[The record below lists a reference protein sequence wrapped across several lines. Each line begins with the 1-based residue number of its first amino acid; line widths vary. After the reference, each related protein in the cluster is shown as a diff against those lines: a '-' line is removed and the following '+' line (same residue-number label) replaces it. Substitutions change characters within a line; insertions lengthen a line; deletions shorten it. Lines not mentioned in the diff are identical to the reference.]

1 MSSTLQEYLQLSTR
15 RWGVKIMKMRLSG
28 LLPLLR
34 DVSAYKALLRRGG
47 KGRVAVLE
55 AAKPCFLASLSEDL
69 RRPILVITARL
80 EVAKQLFEELKGY
93 LPDKSRLRLLP
104 EPEVLPYERLSPDPI
119 TLHQRLQVL
128 SDLSYSVEGDSP
140 LIVASLGAIVQ
151 KTLRTRDFQKAMK
164 WVQRGTGADLKELL
178 SYLHS
183 LGYLRK
189 ELVEAP
195 GTMAFRGGIL
205 DFYSPSSE
213 FPVRL
218 EFYGQQIETLR
229 YFDPATQRSIEFAE
243 SALIVPAQ
251 EMLPSRPVAE
261 KALKLLDFSNCSPDL
276 KARFEE
282 ELELV
287 TQGNWFEGMEFYA
300 PLFNKGSLFDFLPPG
315 SLIVLDSPELIKR
328 EFSELEARSESIRK
342 DRIKRGELPQNFP
355 RPHLSESEFWAKL
368 ESRPKLLLDEWGEQ
382 LPLKP
387 APVYSGRLSTFLMEV
402 KRRLEEKQRLVII
415 SQRAERLA
423 ELLQEQD
430 ILAVPREE
438 LEQPP
443 SPGQLSLIKGEVGG
457 GWEMAKTLVFSDAE
471 LFGSSRP
478 PPRRLG
484 RKIGE
489 GLLLSELSPGDLV
502 VHVDHGI
509 ARFGGLARLAIDG
522 VEREYL
528 LLEYAEGD
536 RLYVPSDQLDR
547 MSRYI
552 GPGGHLPALTRLKTR
567 DWARTKQR
575 VRKATEELAR
585 ELLELYAAREVSPG
599 FAFSPDIL
607 WQRELEASFPYPET
621 PDQLETLR
629 EVKKD
634 MENPRPMDRLI
645 LGDVGYGK
653 TEIALRAAFKAVMDG
668 RQVALLVPT
677 TVLAQ
682 QHFNTFR
689 ERLQPFPVRVEL
701 LSRFRSRRE
710 QRELVEGLKTGAVDI
725 CIGTHRLLQK
735 DVSFKNL
742 GLVIIDEEQRFGV
755 VHKEKLKKLRCEV
768 DVLTLSATPIP
779 RTLHMALVGI
789 RDLSKIETPPEG
801 RLPVETYVGEKSQEL
816 IREAILRELRRG
828 GQVFF
833 VHNRVRSIGKVAEEL
848 RRLVP
853 EARVGIAHGQL
864 REEELE
870 RVMLNFLERRIDVLV
885 CTTIVES
892 GLDLP
897 NVNTLIVDQADRLG
911 LTQLYHLR
919 GRVGRGMVRA
929 YAYFLYERGE
939 RLTELARKRLRTI
952 REASSL
958 GSGFRIA
965 LKDLEIR
972 GAGNLLGQEQ
982 SGHIGAVG
990 FELYSRLL
998 AEAVEKL
1005 KAEREGRKPAPRP
1018 AFPSVD
1024 LPLPAYLPEEY
1035 VPGTSLRLAL
1045 YQRLADARS
1054 LQALGELEQE
1064 LVDRF
1069 GRLPPPAKN
1078 LLYLGRLRVLGA
1090 QAGVTAISCLG
1101 RQVVIRMAR
1110 GIKPKVREKL
1120 APPVR
1125 AGANQIRFSLREA
1138 KDDWLHLLEK
1148 VVRGLAVG

>member
-1 MSSTLQEYLQLSTR
+1 M
-15 RWGVKIMKMRLSG
+15 
-28 LLPLLR
+28 P
-34 DVSAYKALLRRGG
+34 
-47 KGRVAVLE
+47 
-55 AAKPCFLASLSEDL
+55 
-69 RRPILVITARL
+69 
-80 EVAKQLFEELKGY
+80 EL
-93 LPDKSRLRLLP
+93 
-104 EPEVLPYERLSPDPI
+104 EVLPYERLSPDPT
-119 TLHQRLQVL
+119 TLHQRLRVL
-128 SDLSYSVEGDSP
+128 SALSCSVEESSS
-140 LIVASLGAIVQ
+140 LIVASLGAVVQ
-151 KTLRTRDFQKAMK
+151 KTLRVRDFQKAIK
-164 WVQRGTGADLKELL
+164 WVQRGMGADLKELV

-183 LGYLRK
+183 LGYRL
-189 ELVEAP
+189 EEVVESP

-205 DFYSPSSE
+205 DFYSPSSD

-218 EFYGQQIETLR
+218 EFFGQQIETLR
-229 YFDPATQRSIEFAE
+229 YFDPATQRSIRFTE

-251 EMLPSRPVAE
+251 EMLPSRPEAE
-261 KALKLLDFSNCSPDL
+261 QAIKLLDFSNCSPGL

-282 ELELV
+282 ELESLV
-287 TQGNWFEGMEFYA
+287 EGNWFEGMEFYA
-300 PLFNKGSLFDFLPPG
+300 PLFNKGVLTDFLPPG
-315 SLIVLDSPELIKR
+315 SLIVLDSPELIKK
-328 EFSELEARSESIRK
+328 EFSELEAQEENMRK
-342 DRIKRGELPQNFP
+342 DRVSRGELPQNFP
-355 RPHLSESEFWAKL
+355 RPHLSESEFWVGLGA
-368 ESRPKLLLDEWGEQ
+368 RPKLLLDEWGEQ

-387 APVYSGRLSTFLMEV
+387 APVYSGRLSTFLTEIR
-402 KRRLEEKQRLVII
+402 KRLEENQRVVII
-415 SQRAERLA
+415 SQQAERLA

-430 ILAVPREE
+430 ILVASQAEM
-438 LEQPP
+438 EQPP
-443 SPGQLSLIKGEVGG
+443 SPGQLSLVQGAVSG
-457 GWEMAKTLVFSDAE
+457 GWEMDRTLVFSDAE
-471 LFGSSRP
+471 LFGLAKP

-484 RKIGE
+484 RRKVGE

-509 ARFGGLARLAIDG
+509 AKFSGLTRLTIDG

-536 RLYVPSDQLDR
+536 RLYVPSDQVDR
-547 MSRYI
+547 LSRYI
-552 GPGGHLPALTRLKTR
+552 GPGGQLPALTRLKTR

-575 VRKATEELAR
+575 VRRATEELAK

-599 FAFSPDIL
+599 FAFSPDTL

-621 PDQLETLR
+621 PDQMETIR

-689 ERLQPFPVRVEL
+689 ERLQPFPVRVEV

-710 QRELVEGLKTGAVDI
+710 QREVVEGLKTGAVDI

-742 GLVIIDEEQRFGV
+742 GLVIVDEEQKFGV

-779 RTLHMALVGI
+779 RTLHMALVGL
-789 RDLSKIETPPEG
+789 RDLSTMETPPEG
-801 RLPVETYVGEKSQEL
+801 RLPVETYVGEKSWEL

-833 VHNRVRSIGKVAEEL
+833 VHNRVRNIGRVAEEL

-864 REEELE
+864 REDELE
-870 RVMLNFLERRIDVLV
+870 RVMLDFLERRIDVLV

-929 YAYFLYERGE
+929 YAYFLYERGK
-939 RLTELARKRLRTI
+939 RLTEPARKRLRTI

-972 GAGNLLGQEQ
+972 GAGNLLGREQ

-998 AEAVEKL
+998 AEVVERL
-1005 KAEREGRKPAPRP
+1005 KAEREGRKPTPRP
-1018 AFPSVD
+1018 TFPTVD

-1035 VPGTSLRLAL
+1035 VPGMSLRLAL
-1045 YQRLADARS
+1045 YQRLADAQC
-1054 LQALGELEQE
+1054 LQVLDELEQE

-1069 GRLPPPAKN
+1069 GPLPPPARN
-1078 LLYLGRLRVLGA
+1078 LLYLVRLRVLGA
-1090 QAGVTAISCLG
+1090 QAGITAISCLG
-1101 RQVVIRMAR
+1101 RQVVIRMAQ
-1110 GIKPKVREKL
+1110 GIKPEVREKL

-1125 AGANQIRFSLREA
+1125 AGTNQIKLSLREA
-1138 KDDWLHLLEK
+1138 KDDWPHLLE
-1148 VVRGLAVG
+1148 RLLSQLC

>member
-1 MSSTLQEYLQLSTR
+1 M
-15 RWGVKIMKMRLSG
+15 
-28 LLPLLR
+28 PLLR
-34 DVSAYKALLRRGG
+34 DVPAYQELLHRGG
-47 KGRVAVLE
+47 EGRVAVLE
-55 AAKPCFLASLSEDL
+55 AAKPCFLASLAEDL
-69 RRPILVITARL
+69 QRPILVITARL
-80 EVAKQLFEELKGY
+80 EVAKQLFEELQGY
-93 LPDKSRLRLLP
+93 LSDEARLQLLP
-104 EPEVLPYERLSPDPI
+104 ELEVLPYERLSPDPT
-119 TLHQRLQVL
+119 TLHQRLRVL
-128 SDLSYSVEGDSP
+128 SALSCSVEESSP
-140 LIVASLGAIVQ
+140 LIVASLGAVVQ
-151 KTLRTRDFQKAMK
+151 KTLRVRDFQKAIK
-164 WVQRGTGADLKELL
+164 WVQRGMGADLKELV

-183 LGYLRK
+183 LGYRRK
-189 ELVEAP
+189 ELVESP

-205 DFYSPSSE
+205 DFYSPSSD

-218 EFYGQQIETLR
+218 EFFGQQIETLR
-229 YFDPATQRSIEFAE
+229 YFDPATQRSIRFTE
-243 SALIVPAQ
+243 SVLIVPAQ
-251 EMLPSRPVAE
+251 EMLPSRPEAE
-261 KALKLLDFSNCSPDL
+261 QAIKLLDFSNCSPGL

-287 TQGNWFEGMEFYA
+287 AQGNWFEGMEFYA
-300 PLFNKGSLFDFLPPG
+300 PLFNKGALTNFLPPD
-315 SLIVLDSPELIKR
+315 SLIVLDSPELIKK
-328 EFSELEARSESIRK
+328 EFSELEAQEENIRK
-342 DRIKRGELPQNFP
+342 DRVSRGELPQNFP
-355 RPHLSESEFWAKL
+355 RPHLSELEFWAGL
-368 ESRPKLLLDEWGEQ
+368 GARPKLLLDEWGEQ

-387 APVYSGRLSTFLMEV
+387 APVYSGRLSTFLTEI
-402 KRRLEEKQRLVII
+402 KRRLEENQRVVII
-415 SQRAERLA
+415 SQQAERLA

-430 ILAVPREE
+430 ILVAPQAEM
-438 LEQPP
+438 EQLP
-443 SPGQLSLIKGEVGG
+443 SPGQLSLVQGAVSG
-457 GWEMAKTLVFSDAE
+457 GWEMDRTLVFSDAE
-471 LFGSSRP
+471 LFGLAKP

-484 RKIGE
+484 RRKVGE

-509 ARFGGLARLAIDG
+509 AKFSGLTRLTIDG

-536 RLYVPSDQLDR
+536 RLYVPSDQVDR
-547 MSRYI
+547 LSRYI
-552 GPGGHLPALTRLKTR
+552 GPGGQLPALTRLKTR

-575 VRKATEELAR
+575 VRRATEELAK

-599 FAFSPDIL
+599 FAFSPDTL

-621 PDQLETLR
+621 PDQMETIR

-689 ERLQPFPVRVEL
+689 ERLQPFPVRVEV
-701 LSRFRSRRE
+701 LSRFRSRQE
-710 QRELVEGLKTGAVDI
+710 QREVVKGLKTGAVDI

-742 GLVIIDEEQRFGV
+742 GLVIVDEEQKFGV

-801 RLPVETYVGEKSQEL
+801 RLPVETYVGEKSWEL

-833 VHNRVRSIGKVAEEL
+833 VHNRVRNIGRVAEEL

-870 RVMLNFLERRIDVLV
+870 HIMLDFLERRIDVLV

-911 LTQLYHLR
+911 LTQLHHLR

-929 YAYFLYERGE
+929 YAYFLYERGK

-972 GAGNLLGQEQ
+972 GAGNLLGREQ

-998 AEAVEKL
+998 AEAVERL
-1005 KAEREGRKPAPRP
+1005 KAEREGRKPTPRP
-1018 AFPSVD
+1018 TFPTVD

-1035 VPGTSLRLAL
+1035 VPGLSSRLAL
-1045 YQRLADARS
+1045 YQQLADAQR
-1054 LQALGELEQE
+1054 LEEVDELEQE

-1069 GRLPPPAKN
+1069 GPLPPPARN
-1078 LLYLGRLRVLGA
+1078 LLYLVRLRVLGA
-1090 QAGVTAISCLG
+1090 QAGITAISCLG

-1110 GIKPKVREKL
+1110 GIKPEVREKL

-1125 AGANQIRFSLREA
+1125 AGTNQIKLSLREA
-1138 KDDWLHLLEK
+1138 KDDWPHLLE
-1148 VVRGLAVG
+1148 RLISQLC